1 MKDGRVQWHP
11 AFGAVLRIELGDELG
26 KVQIEEEHLLGS
38 KPMQVDF
45 LVVKVDKKQKI
56 HKNIGKLFRKYN
68 IIEYKSPEES
78 LSINDFYKAYG
89 YACFYQSDTERVM
102 EISPENLGIT
112 FVCNHYPRKMLKHI
126 QDVRGITV
134 KKCERGIYELTGDAI
149 PMQLIITHELTK
161 EKNYWMQSLRNDLRS
176 GGEIQELIETYEEK
190 KTQPL
195 YQAVMEV
202 IMQANWKEAEVER
215 KMCEALKRLF
225 AEDIEEGRKRGER
238 EGRKEGRKEGITAL
252 VKVAYDWKMPKQE
265 VIRKIVEQFQITG
278 NEAENFVEAYYK

>member
-26 KVQIEEEHLLGS
+26 KVQIEEEHLLSS

-102 EISPENLGIT
+102 EISPEDLGIT

-126 QDVRGITV
+126 QS
-134 KKCERGIYELTGDAI
+134 
-149 PMQLIITHELTK
+149 
-161 EKNYWMQSLRNDLRS
+161 SL
-176 GGEIQELIETYEEK
+176 
-190 KTQPL
+190 
-195 YQAVMEV
+195 
-202 IMQANWKEAEVER
+202 
-215 KMCEALKRLF
+215 
-225 AEDIEEGRKRGER
+225 
-238 EGRKEGRKEGITAL
+238 
-252 VKVAYDWKMPKQE
+252 
-265 VIRKIVEQFQITG
+265 G
-278 NEAENFVEAYYK
+278 NS

>member
-11 AFGAVLRIELGDELG
+11 AFGAVLRIELGDELE

-102 EISPENLGIT
+102 EI
-112 FVCNHYPRKMLKHI
+112 
-126 QDVRGITV
+126 
-134 KKCERGIYELTGDAI
+134 
-149 PMQLIITHELTK
+149 
-161 EKNYWMQSLRNDLRS
+161 
-176 GGEIQELIETYEEK
+176 
-190 KTQPL
+190 
-195 YQAVMEV
+195 
-202 IMQANWKEAEVER
+202 
-215 KMCEALKRLF
+215 
-225 AEDIEEGRKRGER
+225 
-238 EGRKEGRKEGITAL
+238 
-252 VKVAYDWKMPKQE
+252 
-265 VIRKIVEQFQITG
+265 
-278 NEAENFVEAYYK
+278 